1 MPIYLIER
9 NFAEQ
14 LEVTPEGAA
23 AINLINDEQS
33 VRWLISFLSVDKKK
47 TFCLYEASSA
57 EAIVE
62 AARRAGIPADTI
74 IEVGEEIVPSGET
87 NPLKYRTLRPG
98 IVQRLKS
105 AITSDFRHQGV
116 FTLCGEGGCLLNST
130 EDNLVV

>member
-1 MPIYLIER
+1 MPIFLIER

-23 AINLINDEQS
+23 AINLINDEES

-57 EAIVE
+57 EAIRE

-74 IEVGEEIVPSGET
+74 IEVGSEIVPSGET
-87 NPLKYRTLRPG
+87 NP
-98 IVQRLKS
+98 
-105 AITSDFRHQGV
+105 FRR
-116 FTLCGEGGCLLNST
+116 ERYA
-130 EDNLVV
+130 EK

>member
-23 AINLINDEQS
+23 EIKLINDQES

-57 EAIVE
+57 EAIRE

-74 IEVGEEIVPSGET
+74 IEVGEEIFPSGAI
-87 NPLKYRTLRPG
+87 NPVNVERY
-98 IVQRLKS
+98 S
-105 AITSDFRHQGV
+105 
-116 FTLCGEGGCLLNST
+116 
-130 EDNLVV
+130 

>member
-14 LEVTPEGAA
+14 LQVTADEAA
-23 AINLINDEQS
+23 RINLINDEES

-57 EAIVE
+57 EAIYE

-87 NPLKYRTLRPG
+87 LPFNTKRY
-98 IVQRLKS
+98 
-105 AITSDFRHQGV
+105 A
-116 FTLCGEGGCLLNST
+116 
-130 EDNLVV
+130 ED

>member
-23 AINLINDEQS
+23 AINLINDEES

-57 EAIVE
+57 EAIIE

-74 IEVGEEIVPSGET
+74 IEVGAEIIPSGKT
-87 NPLKYRTLRPG
+87 KPLDTGRY
-98 IVQRLKS
+98 
-105 AITSDFRHQGV
+105 A
-116 FTLCGEGGCLLNST
+116 
-130 EDNLVV
+130 

>member
-1 MPIYLIER
+1 MPVYLIER

-23 AINLINDEQS
+23 AINQINDEES

-47 TFCLYEASSA
+47 TFCLYEAPSA
-57 EAIVE
+57 EAIRE

-87 NPLKYRTLRPG
+87 NPLQKKR
-98 IVQRLKS
+98 
-105 AITSDFRHQGV
+105 F
-116 FTLCGEGGCLLNST
+116 GE
-130 EDNLVV
+130 E

>member
-23 AINLINDEQS
+23 AIKVINDEES

-57 EAIVE
+57 EAIRE

-74 IEVGEEIVPSGET
+74 IEVGEEMVPSGKT
-87 NPLKYRTLRPG
+87 HPLNT
-98 IVQRLKS
+98 QRF
-105 AITSDFRHQGV
+105 A
-116 FTLCGEGGCLLNST
+116 E
-130 EDNLVV
+130 

>member
-23 AINLINDEQS
+23 TINQINEDES
-33 VRWLISFLSVDKKK
+33 VRWLISFLSADKKK

-57 EAIVE
+57 EAIRE

-74 IEVGEEIVPSGET
+74 IEIGSEMMPNGTTHPFDIKP
-87 NPLKYRTLRPG
+87 
-98 IVQRLKS
+98 
-105 AITSDFRHQGV
+105 
-116 FTLCGEGGCLLNST
+116 FTE
-130 EDNLVV
+130 